1 MRSLNNNPPLS
12 RCRDTLPKAVFKRDP
27 VDFRVDENL
36 GFKPDGTGE
45 HLWLQIEKTGCNTQ
59 DVVEALAG
67 SLGAKQ
73 KDIGYSGLKDKHA
86 VTTQWISVPYPILNG
101 LPETSDLFG
110 ALEGV
115 VVLQLTRSLRKLR
128 RGVHRENV
136 FRIRLHDIQ
145 SDHDGIDNRLGKVS
159 SVGFPNYFGE
169 QRFGIGGRNVDLA
182 RNMFSGKRKL
192 TRFKR
197 SMYLSAARSWL
208 FNQVL
213 SVRHNEGSWLTVLD
227 GDVCVLDGTNSIFK
241 CEKSDAAI
249 QKRHN
254 EFDLHVTGP
263 LYGRGQAM
271 TEGTVLALESECLA
285 TEELLCNGLA
295 QAGLKAERRALRA
308 VAGKLNWTWSDTN
321 TLELSFSLR
330 RGSYATALLAEIVQL
345 QQQERVT

>member
-1 MRSLNNNPPLS
+1 MSP
-12 RCRDTLPKAVFKRDP
+12 CRDGLPKAVFKRDP

-36 GFKPDGTGE
+36 GFEPDGAGE

-59 DVVEALAG
+59 DVIDALAD

-86 VTTQWISVPYPILNG
+86 VTTQWISVPYPILND
-101 LPETSDLFG
+101 LPETSELF
-110 ALEGV
+110 ATLAGV
-115 VVLQLTRSLRKLR
+115 VVLQLTRGSRKLR
-128 RGVHRENV
+128 RGVHRENI

-145 SDHDGIDNRLGKVS
+145 SDHDGIDERLRMVS
-159 SVGFPNYFGE
+159 RVGFPNYFGE
-169 QRFGIGGRNVDLA
+169 QRFGIGGRNIDLA

-213 SVRHNEGSWLTVLD
+213 SVRHNDGSWLTVLD

-241 CEKSDAAI
+241 CEKSDASI
-249 QKRHN
+249 QQRHA

-263 LYGRGQAM
+263 LYGRGQPM
-271 TEGTVLALESECLA
+271 TDGTVLALESESLA
-285 TEELLCNGLA
+285 AEELLCSGLA
-295 QAGLKAERRALRA
+295 EAGLKAERRALRA
-308 VAGKLNWTWSDTN
+308 VARNLNWNWSDN
-321 TLELSFSLR
+321 KTLELSFSLR

-345 QQQERVT
+345 QQQEHLT